1 MVTDHGQHGRGRAT
15 RWGGWIG
22 RRAALALAGL
32 MVALSAGEAA
42 ANQVT
47 LRIEGLRSDAG
58 LVRIGIFKA
67 SESFPSAGRV
77 AGVEVDAKQGQVVAV
92 IPGLE
97 PGEYAIA
104 IHHDED
110 GDGEFD
116 TNFIGLPLEG
126 YGFSNDAPVGFG
138 PPDFEDA
145 AIQVAGAETR
155 AALRV
160 RY

>member
-1 MVTDHGQHGRGRAT
+1 MVLG
-15 RWGGWIG
+15 
-22 RRAALALAGL
+22 AG
-32 MVALSAGEAA
+32 AAA

-47 LRIEGLRSDAG
+47 LRIEGLRSDEG
-58 LVRIGIFKA
+58 TVRIGVFNR
-67 SESFPSAGRV
+67 SGSFPSGGPV
-77 AGVEVDAKQGQVVAV
+77 ARLEVMARRGFVIAV

-116 TNFIGLPLEG
+116 TNFIGLPREG

-145 AIQVAGAETR
+145 AFVVGPTETR
-155 AALRV
+155 TALRV